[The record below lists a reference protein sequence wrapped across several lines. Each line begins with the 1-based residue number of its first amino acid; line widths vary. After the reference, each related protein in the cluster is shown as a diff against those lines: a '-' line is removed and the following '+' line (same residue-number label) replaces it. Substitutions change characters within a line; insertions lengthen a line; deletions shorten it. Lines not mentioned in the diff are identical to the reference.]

1 MHKAVRGFT
10 LTLGLLAGFAQAQLS
25 YRIPDLPEAA
35 SGYQAKPGWQLK
47 QRGVAAANP
56 LASDAGY
63 QVLQAGGTAVDAAI
77 AVQMVLTLVEPQ
89 SSGIGGGGFL
99 LHHNSE
105 HVQVYDGRETAPSQ
119 ANERLFMVEDKP
131 MAFNDAVVG
140 GRSVGVPGLLRMLE
154 KAHEQH
160 GALPW
165 SQLFE
170 PAIALA
176 EEGFP
181 LSPRLHALL
190 SADTTL
196 QRDHQAAAYFFQ
208 SDGQPWPIG
217 HRLQNPALAA
227 IFKRIAA
234 EGTKAFYQGDIAQ
247 ALVDKVQQHADNP
260 GLLSLKDLQS
270 YQALEREALC
280 FSHASTL
287 STTNRVQVCG
297 VGPPSSGLITM
308 GQILGMLATDS
319 GNQLPPPPWTERNTA
334 IPSTAWLH
342 NYNEA
347 ARLAFADRAQYIAD
361 PAFVTAPALD
371 WSVMLDTTYLQ
382 SRASQI
388 SDRRIPQVSAGTPG
402 SGLQGMAPMPDQTE
416 YGTSH
421 ISIVDGL
428 GNTLAMTTTIESG
441 FGSRLMVSVEN
452 LPGGF
457 LLNNQLTDFSFVPK
471 DDLGRPIANRVQA
484 GKRPRSSMSPT
495 LVFAEKD
502 SHQRGEL
509 LASLGSP
516 GGAMI
521 IHFTAQTLWAMLH
534 WELDAQ
540 QAINMPHSGVT
551 GANAPLLLES
561 GLFPSATVSNLQIL
575 GHTVKEM
582 DMPSGLQA
590 LQRLG
595 PDWFGAADPRR
606 EGVVAGD

>member
-1 MHKAVRGFT
+1 VHKAVRGFT
-10 LTLGLLAGFAQAQLS
+10 LTLCLLATAAQAQLS
-25 YRIPDLPEAA
+25 YRIPDLPEAS

-165 SQLFE
+165 AQLFA

-260 GLLSLKDLQS
+260 GLLSLKDLQN

-319 GNQLPPPPWTERNTA
+319 GNQLPPPAWTERNTS

-428 GNTLAMTTTIESG
+428 GNALAMTTTIESG

-595 PDWFGAADPRR
+595 PEWFGAADPRR

>member
-1 MHKAVRGFT
+1 MRKTVLA
-10 LTLGLLAGFAQAQLS
+10 LTLGLLAGFAQAQLN
-25 YRIPDLPEAA
+25 YRIPDFPEAA
-35 SGYQAKPGWQLK
+35 SGYQAKPGWVLK

-77 AVQMVLTLVEPQ
+77 AVQMVLSLVEPQ
-89 SSGIGGGGFL
+89 SSGIGGGAFL
-99 LHHNSE
+99 LHHNSQGL
-105 HVQVYDGRETAPSQ
+105 QVFDGRETAPAQ
-119 ANERLFMVEDKP
+119 ATESLFLLDDKP

-154 KAHEQH
+154 KAHQQH

-165 SQLFE
+165 AQLFT
-170 PAIALA
+170 PAITLA

-181 LSPRLHALL
+181 ISPRLHALL
-190 SADTTL
+190 SADTSL
-196 QRDHQAAAYFFQ
+196 QHDPQAAAYFFQ
-208 SDGQPWPIG
+208 TDGKPWPVG
-217 HRLQNPALAA
+217 HRLQNPALAT
-227 IFKRIAA
+227 IFKRIAL
-234 EGTKAFYQGDIAQ
+234 EGADALYSGDIAQ
-247 ALVDKVQQHADNP
+247 ALVDKVRQHPSNP
-260 GLLSLKDLQS
+260 GFLSLQDLQT
-270 YQALEREALC
+270 YQALERDALC
-280 FSHASTL
+280 FKHPSSL
-287 STTNRVQVCG
+287 STHKQVQVCG
-297 VGPPSSGLITM
+297 VGPPSSGLISI
-308 GQILGMLATDS
+308 GQILGMLGTDAS
-319 GNQLPPPPWTERNTA
+319 NSLPPPVWSERNTVM
-334 IPSTAWLH
+334 PTTAWLH

-347 ARLAFADRAQYIAD
+347 ARLAFADRAQYLGD
-361 PAFVTAPALD
+361 PEFVGPPAHDWKSLLD
-371 WSVMLDTTYLQ
+371 QSYLL

-388 SDRRIPQVSAGTPG
+388 VDRRIPEVNAGNPG
-402 SGLQGMAPMPDQTE
+402 GHGHGLAPMPDQTE

-428 GNTLAMTTTIESG
+428 GNALAMTTTIESG
-441 FGSRLMVSVEN
+441 FGARLMVSTEN

-457 LLNNQLTDFSFVPK
+457 LLNNQLTDFSFVPQ
-471 DDLGRPIANRVQA
+471 DDRGRPVANRVQA

-495 LVFAEKD
+495 LLFAQND
-502 SHQRGEL
+502 DGARGEL

-534 WELDAQ
+534 WEQDAQ

-561 GLFPSATVSNLQIL
+561 GVFPSATLSNLQIL
-575 GHTVKEM
+575 GHSVKEM

-590 LQRLG
+590 LQRLEG
-595 PDWFGAADPRR
+595 HWFGAADPRR

>member
-1 MHKAVRGFT
+1 
-10 LTLGLLAGFAQAQLS
+10 
-25 YRIPDLPEAA
+25 
-35 SGYQAKPGWQLK
+35 
-47 QRGVAAANP
+47 
-56 LASDAGY
+56 
-63 QVLQAGGTAVDAAI
+63 
-77 AVQMVLTLVEPQ
+77 
-89 SSGIGGGGFL
+89 
-99 LHHNSE
+99 
-105 HVQVYDGRETAPSQ
+105 
-119 ANERLFMVEDKP
+119 
-131 MAFNDAVVG
+131 
-140 GRSVGVPGLLRMLE
+140 
-154 KAHEQH
+154 
-160 GALPW
+160 
-165 SQLFE
+165 
-170 PAIALA
+170 
-176 EEGFP
+176 
-181 LSPRLHALL
+181 
-190 SADTTL
+190 
-196 QRDHQAAAYFFQ
+196 
-208 SDGQPWPIG
+208 
-217 HRLQNPALAA
+217 
-227 IFKRIAA
+227 
-234 EGTKAFYQGDIAQ
+234 
-247 ALVDKVQQHADNP
+247 
-260 GLLSLKDLQS
+260 
-270 YQALEREALC
+270 
-280 FSHASTL
+280 
-287 STTNRVQVCG
+287 
-297 VGPPSSGLITM
+297 M

-319 GNQLPPPPWTERNTA
+319 GNQLPPPAWTERNTA

-428 GNTLAMTTTIESG
+428 GNALAMTTTIESG

-471 DDLGRPIANRVQA
+471 DDLGRLIANRVQA